1 MRHPKALRRRP
12 TGLVSR
18 DWLRERV
25 LEKLVIIQTIK
36 DRKGKYGR
44 YLAEIWLDGQNV
56 NDQIVEAGHAEYKA
70 Y

>member
-1 MRHPKALRRRP
+1 MSYPTALRRRP

-18 DWLRERV
+18 DCLRERM
-25 LEKLVIIQTIK
+25 LEKSVISQTIK